1 MQMQAWTDG
10 AGDLQ
15 LKNGLGL
22 DIQSTGTLRVTGT
35 GATSLGGSL
44 TVTGTSEFN
53 NTVDVDGNFA
63 VRTSGGTDKFTV
75 ASATGNTVVSG
86 NLNVSGTFTATQLTG
101 TADNADNINID
112 ESNTAAN
119 FQILFSNTNQT
130 GYQRPYID
138 TDDSHFLYNPNSN
151 SLSGLTNITST
162 NINATTFT
170 GALSGNASSA
180 TQLQTARNIG
190 GVSFNGTA
198 DINLPGVNTAGN
210 QNTSGTATQADNI
223 NIDESNVNGS
233 YQVTF
238 SDNNG
243 TGYQRQYIDT
253 DNGHF
258 IYNPSTYSLSGLNQ
272 ISASSFK
279 ELHLEHKHRTHM
291 EQGQYLLATL
301 LTGEA
306 METSGIS
313 IKEIL

>member
-1 MQMQAWTDG
+1 M
-10 AGDLQ
+10 
-15 LKNGLGL
+15 
-22 DIQSTGTLRVTGT
+22 
-35 GATSLGGSL
+35 

-198 DINLPGVNTAGN
+198 DINLPGVNTGGN

-223 NIDESNVNGS
+223 NIDETNGNTT

-238 SDNNG
+238 SAGNN
-243 TGYQRQYIDT
+243 TGYNRQYIDT
-253 DNGHF
+253 DDTHF
-258 IYNPSTYSLSGLNQ
+258 NYNPGTATLSGLNVACDT
-272 ISASSFK
+272 ITANTF
-279 ELHLEHKHRTHM
+279 
-291 EQGQYLLATL
+291 G
-301 LTGEA
+301 
-306 METSGIS
+306 TSGVNGGQNAYGTRYVSTGNPSNSTGSDGDIWY
-313 IKEIL
+313 KY

>member
-1 MQMQAWTDG
+1 M
-10 AGDLQ
+10 
-15 LKNGLGL
+15 
-22 DIQSTGTLRVTGT
+22 
-35 GATSLGGSL
+35 

-198 DINLPGVNTAGN
+198 DINLPGVNTCRKPEYIWN
-210 QNTSGTATQADNI
+210 CNTG
-223 NIDESNVNGS
+223 
-233 YQVTF
+233 
-238 SDNNG
+238 
-243 TGYQRQYIDT
+243 RQY
-253 DNGHF
+253 
-258 IYNPSTYSLSGLNQ
+258 
-272 ISASSFK
+272 
-279 ELHLEHKHRTHM
+279 
-291 EQGQYLLATL
+291 
-301 LTGEA
+301 
-306 METSGIS
+306 
-313 IKEIL
+313 